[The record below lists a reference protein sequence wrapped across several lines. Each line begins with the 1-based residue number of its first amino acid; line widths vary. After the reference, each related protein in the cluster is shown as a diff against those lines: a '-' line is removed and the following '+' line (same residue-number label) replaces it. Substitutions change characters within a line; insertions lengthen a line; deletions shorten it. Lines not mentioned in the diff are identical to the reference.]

1 MIYGAGGLLPPLGAL
16 GDDDEAGNGQEILA
30 LNEKKKREKVLAM
43 ANVTVMTT
51 ARGSGAEE
59 QSEGRRSPLSLVFYS
74 NVANHN
80 SRCVVMFLVEG
91 GLAWATKVGSRRI
104 LVNIGLLTLYL
115 MMTLFG
121 RDFLLCWLT

>member
-1 MIYGAGGLLPPLGAL
+1 MTRRETAKRFWRLMK
-16 GDDDEAGNGQEILA
+16 
-30 LNEKKKREKVLAM
+30 KKKREKVLAM

>member
-1 MIYGAGGLLPPLGAL
+1 M
-16 GDDDEAGNGQEILA
+16 ELA
-30 LNEKKKREKVLAM
+30 DFSPHWGRWATMTRRETAKRFWRLMKKKREKVLAM

>member
-1 MIYGAGGLLPPLGAL
+1 M
-16 GDDDEAGNGQEILA
+16 ELA
-30 LNEKKKREKVLAM
+30 DFSPHWGRWATMTRRETAKRFWRLMKKKKREKVLAM